1 MERTKHPLDIPS
13 DANLPQRHPDAPQPG
28 EAIASHYR
36 HCFGCGVDHPTGL
49 HLVTTASDGLSV
61 VSVFEVTE
69 HHQGAPG
76 IAHGGLL
83 GLALDEA
90 LGATN
95 WLIRVSGV
103 TAHLEVSY
111 KLPIPVGS
119 KVFVTAQIL
128 AVRGR
133 KVWASAIGRLNSI
146 DGPIAVQA
154 GSLFIQ
160 VPLEHFTKH
169 GRPQEI
175 AAAAQD
181 EHVLHHVANLD
192 YAP

>member
-1 MERTKHPLDIPS
+1 MYKR
-13 DANLPQRHPDAPQPG
+13 Q
-28 EAIASHYR
+28 
-36 HCFGCGVDHPTGL
+36 DHPTGIHL
-49 HLVTTASDGLSV
+49 LVTAGLGLSV
-61 VSVFEVTE
+61 SAVFEVTQ

-76 IAHGGLL
+76 IAHGWLL
-83 GLALDEA
+83 SLALDET

-111 KLPIPVGS
+111 RLPVPVGAQ
-119 KVFVTAQIL
+119 VFVTANIE

-133 KVWASAIGRLNSI
+133 KVWATAVGRLNSQE
-146 DGPIAVQA
+146 GPIALHA

-160 VPLEHFTKH
+160 VPIEHFTKH
-169 GRPQEI
+169 GRAEDI
-175 AAAAQD
+175 ETAAQD
-181 EHVLHHVANLD
+181 SHVINHVANLD